1 MQVRILSSAQTKLK
15 SFQMKNIS
23 SINIVEHN
31 KNIAQLTIPDVNDL
45 SMNST
50 DFCVFCHYLYSYIQ
64 NNLSQDELLEFFK
77 KGSVYIDSLILSKYK
92 QTKGFCKS
100 RQEELFD
107 KFITII
113 RQYCSTEHGIK
124 FYAEKLF
131 VTPQYLAKVVKDV
144 SGKSASV
151 WITEF
156 ILLEAKALL
165 THTNLTIQEVSFNLG
180 FADQS
185 SFGKFFKKNTG
196 MSPKKFAH
204 KKRCVNLGFNA
215 PSIQNILI

>member
-15 SFQMKNIS
+15 SVEMKNIS
-23 SINIVEHN
+23 SINIAEHN
-31 KNIAQLTIPDVNDL
+31 TNIGQLTIYDVNDF

-50 DFCVFCHYLYSYIQ
+50 NFCVFCHYLYSHIQ
-64 NNLSQDELLEFFK
+64 NNLSQDELLDFLK
-77 KGSVYIDSLILSKYK
+77 QGSVYMDNLILSKYK
-92 QTKGFCKS
+92 QAKGFRKS

-107 KFITII
+107 KFIGII
-113 RQYCSTEHGIK
+113 RQHCSTEHGIK

-131 VTPQYLAKVVKDV
+131 VTPQYLSKVIKDV

-156 ILLEAKALL
+156 ILLEAKTLL

-196 MSPKKFAH
+196 MSPKKFAQ
-204 KKRCVNLGFNA
+204 G
-215 PSIQNILI
+215 

>member
-15 SFQMKNIS
+15 SVQMKNIS

-31 KNIAQLTIPDVNDL
+31 TNIGRLTTHDMNDFR
-45 SMNST
+45 MNST

-64 NNLSQDELLEFFK
+64 NNLSQDELLDLFK
-77 KGSVYIDSLILSKYK
+77 KGSVYIDNLILSKYK
-92 QTKGFCKS
+92 QEKGFRKS

-107 KFITII
+107 KFIAII

-131 VTPQYLAKVVKDV
+131 VTPQYLSKVVKDV

-151 WITEF
+151 WIIEF
-156 ILLEAKALL
+156 VLLEAKALL

-196 MSPKKFAH
+196 MSPKIFAQ
-204 KKRCVNLGFNA
+204 KRCVNLGFDA
-215 PSIQNILI
+215 PSI